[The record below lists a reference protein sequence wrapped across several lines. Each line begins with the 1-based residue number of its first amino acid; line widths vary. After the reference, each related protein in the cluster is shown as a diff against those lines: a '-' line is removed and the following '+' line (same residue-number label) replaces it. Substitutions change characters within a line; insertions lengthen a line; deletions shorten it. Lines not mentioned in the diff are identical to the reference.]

1 MKDGSASNVASFECA
16 LQSASD
22 DLRVEGVIDLPNQNG
37 PGKEIDDD
45 GQIEPSL
52 AGGDVGAGAET
63 DCAKR
68 SPKAGEAVK
77 CRSRGVF
84 LVRREGRP

>member
-22 DLRVEGVIDLPNQNG
+22 DLRVEGVIDLPTQNG

-52 AGGDVGAGAET
+52 AGGDVGAGAERRQT
-63 DCAKR
+63 ARSAARRQAKP
-68 SPKAGEAVK
+68 SNVAHEV
-77 CRSRGVF
+77 CSW
-84 LVRREGRP
+84 